1 MATMKTDDSTNAGGD
16 MKTVDYMQFMWGY
29 QMLQLFWK
37 IIRQSVKK
45 LSIQVSFDPEVELLD
60 LYHR

>member
-1 MATMKTDDSTNAGGD
+1 MKTDDSTNAGSD
-16 MKTVDYMQFMWGY
+16 MKTVDHMQFMSGY

-45 LSIQVSFDPEVELLD
+45 LSIQLSFDPEVELLD